1 MTRIVQPPGG
11 AVQPERG
18 HKPAPRANNRLYTT
32 GKDAMR
38 THSRRVWPL
47 LAADAVPA
55 ILAVFVLDGAIA
67 GVLAFVALLGLIGCA
82 IYGLAGEKVQDGA
95 GGIAGGTGY

>member
-1 MTRIVQPPGG
+1 MTAHCPAAGR
-11 AVQPERG
+11 RG
-18 HKPAPRANNRLYTT
+18 PA
-32 GKDAMR
+32 R
-38 THSRRVWPL
+38 TRSQTSAVWPL

-55 ILAVFVLDGAIA
+55 ILAVFVLDGVIA
-67 GVLAFVALLGLIGCA
+67 GVLAFVALLGLLGCA